1 MREQKN
7 LLRMMQSVDAF
18 FPIGAFTLSNGLE
31 DYVVREQI
39 TSTQELREYLEGF
52 LQIFPYNDL
61 GIAALAYQYVGEP
74 EQLLQLDAFANAM
87 KSSREVRTG
96 SIKMCSRY
104 LKAREAME
112 DCNGTLKWYMEK
124 IKDRKAVGFHSIA
137 VGIYGAELGIEQE
150 NLLSMYGYSVISAI
164 VNNGVKLVPLSQM
177 EGQRVLF
184 QSMEKLEKAVQQARK
199 IKPEELGVSG
209 CASEIHCMNHEHL
222 YSRQYMS

>member
-31 DYVVREQI
+31 DYVIRERI

-52 LQIFPYNDL
+52 LQIFHYNDL
-61 GIAALAYQYVGEP
+61 GIVALAYQYEGKP
-74 EQLLQLDAFANAM
+74 EYLLQLDALVNAM
-87 KSSREVRTG
+87 KSSKEVRTG
-96 SIKMCSRY
+96 SVKMCSRY

-112 DCNGTLKWYMEK
+112 DCNGTLKWYMEI
-124 IKDRKAVGFHSIA
+124 IKEKKAVGFHSIA
-137 VGIYGAELGIEQE
+137 VGIYGASLGMAMED
-150 NLLSMYGYSVISAI
+150 LLSMYGYSVLSAI

-177 EGQRVLF
+177 EGQKELF
-184 QSMEKLEKAVQQARK
+184 QIMDKLEEAVQKAMSVK
-199 IKPEELGVSG
+199 LEELGVSG
-209 CASEIHCMNHEHL
+209 SAFEIHCMNHEHL